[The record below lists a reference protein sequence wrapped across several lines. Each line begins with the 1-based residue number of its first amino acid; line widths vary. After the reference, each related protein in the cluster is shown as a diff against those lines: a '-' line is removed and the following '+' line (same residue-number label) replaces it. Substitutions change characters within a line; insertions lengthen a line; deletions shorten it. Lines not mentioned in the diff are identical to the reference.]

1 MRESAS
7 TKNSCTLALLKPSA
21 GVHISSST
29 ALLSSIA
36 ILITIEYISK
46 IGTQNTKLRDWN
58 KVKTLLF
65 EKTLKQSMFDKK
77 NKTKRS
83 WGYKKDLWSIFG

>member
-1 MRESAS
+1 MKESAS
-7 TKNSCTLALLKPSA
+7 TESSCTLAPLKPSA
-21 GVHISSST
+21 GVNISSST

-36 ILITIEYISK
+36 ILITIEDISK

-58 KVKTLLF
+58 KVNNLLFAKTLQ
-65 EKTLKQSMFDKK
+65 QSMFDKK